1 MILGV
6 LLMSSISYAESANR
20 YGQANRDQQLQ
31 LLQRW
36 SIEPNFQ
43 RLPLLQ
49 ALKNNRVEVDSKGNL
64 FISQNG
70 KLVAIEGHS
79 VPEGNTKRVFTNNR
93 IRTAIANT
101 FATHQLLSPQSKVR
115 LQGAI
120 AMQTIANAEQ
130 LPLLIQF
137 IDEESDEQVKEAL
150 SIAAANLQLTDPN
163 VATRRQAI
171 KLLANSSSPQVQDS
185 LSKLTLEQNEPDGS
199 VRLAAKESL
208 EQIQQRLQWGE
219 WLGQAFSGLSLG
231 SILLL
236 AALGLAITYGLLG
249 VINMAHGEMLMI
261 GAYSTWMVQDVMQ
274 NIAPEW
280 IEIYPIIAIPIAFF
294 ITALIGMFLE
304 RTVIRH
310 LYGRPLETLLAT
322 WGISLILI
330 QLVRVVF
337 GAQNVDVANPVW
349 LSGGW
354 TVLPNLTLPYN
365 RIAVIG
371 FAVCVLVLTWVL
383 LNRTRLGMNIR
394 AVTQNR
400 NMADCCGVPTGKVD
414 MVAFGFGSG
423 IAGLGGVA
431 LSQLGNVGPELG
443 QTYIIDSFLVVVL
456 GGVGQLAGTVFSALG
471 LGILNKLLEPQIG
484 AVLGKIMILVLIVL
498 FIQKRP
504 QGLFASKERVID

>member
-1 MILGV
+1 MILGS
-6 LLMSSISYAESANR
+6 LLTSNISYADNMAR
-20 YGQANRDQQLQ
+20 YGQASRNEQLQ
-31 LLQRW
+31 LLQTW
-36 SIEPNFQ
+36 SIQPNLQ

-49 ALKNNRVEVDSKGNL
+49 ALQNGGVEVDSKGNL
-64 FISQNG
+64 FIPQNG
-70 KLVAIEGHS
+70 KLVAVEGRS
-79 VPEGNTKRVFTNNR
+79 IPEGDTKKVFTNNR
-93 IRTAIANT
+93 IRTAIANA
-101 FATHQLLSPQSKVR
+101 FAIHQLLSPESNVR

-120 AMQTIANAEQ
+120 ALQINARPEQ

-137 IDEESDEQVKEAL
+137 IDAESDDQVKDAL
-150 SIAAANLQLTDPN
+150 IIGAANLQLTVPS
-163 VATRRQAI
+163 AQERLQAV
-171 KLLANSSSPQVQDS
+171 KLLAKSSDPQVQTR
-185 LSKLTLEQNEPDGS
+185 LSTLTLEQNEPDES

-208 EQIQQRLQWGE
+208 KQIEQRLQWGE
-219 WLGQAFSGLSLG
+219 WLGQAFTGLSLG

-261 GAYSTWMVQDVMQ
+261 GAYSTWMVQDLMQ
-274 NIAPEW
+274 NLAPQW

-330 QLVRVVF
+330 QFVRVIF
-337 GAQNVDVANPVW
+337 GAQNVDVANPAW

-365 RIAVIG
+365 RIAVIS
-371 FAVCVLVLTWVL
+371 FAVCVLALTWVL
-383 LNRTRLGMNIR
+383 LNKTRLGLNIR

-400 NMADCCGVPTGKVD
+400 NMADCCGVPTGRID
-414 MVAFGFGSG
+414 MIAFGFGSG

-456 GGVGQLAGTVFSALG
+456 GGVGQLAGTVLAALG
-471 LGILNKLLEPQIG
+471 LGILSKLLEPQIG